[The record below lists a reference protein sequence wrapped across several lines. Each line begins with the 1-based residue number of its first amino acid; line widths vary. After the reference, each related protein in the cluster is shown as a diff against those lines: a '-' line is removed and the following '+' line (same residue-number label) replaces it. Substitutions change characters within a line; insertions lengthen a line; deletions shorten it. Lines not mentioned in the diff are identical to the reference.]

1 MGGALEDI
9 TVLDVT
15 TEMWSSFAAALM
27 GDFGADVVRVEDRST
42 PRRDPDRDGRH
53 PPAHV
58 DAEAELVHRNKRS
71 IALDCTT
78 AEGGEALE
86 RLVRSADVFVTDLPR
101 PVLEERGWT
110 YDALRAVNP
119 AVVFVCGSG
128 FGPQG
133 PDRDLPALDELAA
146 ARTGVMPTLPQP
158 GQPPVYTAT
167 GQMYTAVMLAFGAML
182 ALHERSRSGEGQ
194 QVDASLFGG
203 NLYAASLMADAYLAM
218 RDDRLSQP
226 VSRLDAGNPM
236 SGGGLSY
243 PTSDGR
249 WITLTMPDSDR
260 WWPAFSGLIGVDEH
274 DPRFDS
280 HDKRCGDGR
289 RELMQIIETVF
300 SKETGAHWRE
310 QFAAL
315 RLSADVMET
324 YDYPRGDDQARLCD
338 FVLDLDHPS
347 LGELGSLGFPLHLS
361 RSPAR
366 LHTMA
371 PCRGQHTGEV
381 LDTTAPPPAAAAA
394 ASATAPPT
402 PEPGPNAKALD
413 GIRVLDLTVWLQ
425 GPVCA
430 QHLADFG
437 AEVIHVER
445 PVTGDQAR
453 GVRSIN
459 AIPIADW
466 NQYFLVVNRNK
477 KSMAIDLKNE
487 AGRDLIYKMVEK
499 SDVFLWNQGLGSL
512 AGLGLD
518 YETLSSINPRLVYA
532 TNSGYGHKGIDR
544 PAFDMTVQALTGI
557 MTRQSEPGQPPI
569 YLGLGAGDVYGGLLS
584 ALGIMLALHER
595 ERTGLGQYVDASLYG
610 AQLFLAAP
618 SLQGFLATGDRFYAD
633 QQPRRGA
640 RNPLW
645 NRYPAADRWL
655 FVCLENTDAN
665 WAALCDAI
673 GAGDL
678 AGDGRFATTDG
689 RAREGGALVDGL
701 DAVFAQR
708 PAAEWIPR
716 LRAAGIASAQVN
728 DFRDVADDEQAWANG
743 YFATAHCA
751 EVNREVS
758 FRGLPITLSRTP
770 GRVETLGPELG
781 QDTEL
786 MLFDTFGYSWDDIGE
801 LKAKGAI
808 P

>member
-1 MGGALEDI
+1 MGGALDGVVVI
-9 TVLDVT
+9 DAT

-27 GDFGADVVRVEDRST
+27 GDFGADVVRIEDLSR

-53 PPAHV
+53 PRAHI
-58 DAEAELVHRNKRS
+58 DAEAELVQRNKRS
-71 IALDCTT
+71 IALDPTT
-78 AEGGEALE
+78 AEGRVALE
-86 RLVRSADVFVTDLPR
+86 RLVLSADVFLTDLATG
-101 PVLEERGWT
+101 VLEARGWT
-110 YDALRAVNP
+110 YAALGAANP
-119 AVVFVCGSG
+119 GLVHVRGSG
-128 FGPQG
+128 FGPKG

-167 GQMYTAVMLAFGAML
+167 GQMYTAVMLAFGTML
-182 ALHERSRSGEGQ
+182 ALHHRERTGAGQ

-203 NLYAASLMADAYLAM
+203 NLYAASLMMDAYLAM
-218 RDDRLSQP
+218 RDDRLSEP

-260 WWPAFSGLIGVDEH
+260 WWPAFSGLVGVDEH

-280 HDKRCGDGR
+280 HDKRCGSGR

-324 YDYPRGDDQARLCD
+324 YDYPAADDQARLNS
-338 FVLDLDHPS
+338 FILDLDHPS
-347 LGELGSLGFPLHLS
+347 LGKFASLGFPLHLS
-361 RSPAR
+361 RTPAR
-366 LHTMA
+366 LRTLA
-371 PCRGQHTGEV
+371 PCRGQHTDAV
-381 LDTTAPPPAAAAA
+381 LADLDERETAPRPLP
-394 ASATAPPT
+394 ATASGTGT
-402 PEPGPNAKALD
+402 PSGRGPLA

-459 AIPIADW
+459 AIPIAEW

-477 KSMAIDLKNE
+477 KSMAIDLKSE
-487 AGRDLIYKMVEK
+487 AGRDLIYKMVEQ

-518 YETLSSINPRLVYA
+518 YDTLSAVNPRLVYA
-532 TNSGYGHKGIDR
+532 TNSGYGHRGVDR

-584 ALGIMLALHER
+584 ALGIMLALFDR
-595 ERTGLGQYVDASLYG
+595 DRTGRGQYVDASLYG

-618 SLQGFLATGDRFYAD
+618 SLQQFLATGDRFHAD
-633 QQPRRGA
+633 QQSRRHA

-645 NRYPAADRWL
+645 NRYPAQDRWL

-673 GAGDL
+673 GAGEL
-678 AGDGRFATTDG
+678 GAESRYATATG
-689 RAREGGALVDGL
+689 RAGSDGDLVDRL
-701 DAVFAQR
+701 DALFQER
-708 PAAEWIPR
+708 TAAEWVQR
-716 LRAAGIASAQVN
+716 LRAEGIAAAQIN
-728 DFRDVADDEQAWANG
+728 DFRDVADDEQAWAND
-743 YFATAHCA
+743 YFLTGHCA
-751 EVNREVS
+751 EVNSEVS
-758 FRGLPITLSRTP
+758 FRGLPITLSETP

-786 MLFDTFGYSWDDIGE
+786 ALVDSFGFSWDDIGE

>member
-1 MGGALEDI
+1 MGGALEDVV
-9 TVLDVT
+9 VLDAG

-27 GDFGADVVRVEDRST
+27 GDFGADVIRIEDLST

-53 PPAHV
+53 PRERI
-58 DAEAELVHRNKRS
+58 DAEAELVQRNKRS
-71 IALDCTT
+71 IALEPTT
-78 AEGGEALE
+78 AEGRDALE
-86 RLVRSADVFVTDLPR
+86 RLVQSADVFLTDLPV
-101 PVLEERGWT
+101 PVLEKRGWT
-110 YDALRAVNP
+110 YDDLRRANP
-119 AVVFVCGSG
+119 GLVHVRGSG

-158 GQPPVYTAT
+158 GQPPIYTAT

-203 NLYAASLMADAYLAM
+203 NLYAASLMLDAYLAM

-260 WWPAFSGLIGVDEH
+260 WWPAFSELIGVATD
-274 DPRFDS
+274 DPRFDT

-310 QFAAL
+310 QFAAY
-315 RLSADVMET
+315 RLSADVMEK
-324 YDYPRGDDQARLCD
+324 YDYPSGDDQAKLNR
-338 FVLDLDHPS
+338 FVLDLDHPTY
-347 LGELGSLGFPLHLS
+347 GVFQSLGFPLHLS
-361 RSPAR
+361 NSPAR
-366 LHTMA
+366 LHTLA
-371 PCRGQHTGEV
+371 PCRGQHTDEV
-381 LDTTAPPPAAAAA
+381 LAEVDAASPASAPPAAA
-394 ASATAPPT
+394 
-402 PEPGPNAKALD
+402 EPGSAATALD

-487 AGRDLIYKMVEK
+487 AGRDLLYKLVEQ

-532 TNSGYGHKGIDR
+532 TNSGYGHLGVER

-557 MTRQSEPGQPPI
+557 MTRQSEPGQPPV

-618 SLQGFLATGDRFYAD
+618 TLQPFLATGDRFYAD

-645 NRYPAADRWL
+645 NRYPGADRWM
-655 FVCLENTDAN
+655 FVCLDNTDAN

-678 AGDGRFATTDG
+678 AADARFSTADGRSGDT
-689 RAREGGALVDGL
+689 GALVDAL
-701 DAVFAQR
+701 DAVLRER
-708 PAAEWIPR
+708 PAAEWVER
-716 LRAAGIASAQVN
+716 MRAAGIPAAQVN

-751 EVNREVS
+751 EVDREVS
-758 FRGLPITLSRTP
+758 FRGLPITLGRTP
-770 GRVETLGPELG
+770 GRIETLGPELG

-786 MLFDTFGYSWDDIGE
+786 MLFDTFGLSWDDIGE